1 MRKQVKD
8 QRIIAVVELCSNTM
22 HRGGIHKDTL
32 AQSLVQADRAFSI
45 KVKIWTGRDISEL
58 QSQGDNIKLLQLL
71 LAFNNEAAQGGHFLL
86 MSNSGF
92 SGLYEKLIDQ
102 LQ

>member
-1 MRKQVKD
+1 MD
-8 QRIIAVVELCSNTM
+8 
-22 HRGGIHKDTL
+22 
-32 AQSLVQADRAFSI
+32 
-45 KVKIWTGRDISEL
+45 WDISEL

-86 MSNSGF
+86 MSNGGF

>member
-1 MRKQVKD
+1 MFQHNAQGGYT
-8 QRIIAVVELCSNTM
+8 QRHFGTI
-22 HRGGIHKDTL
+22 
-32 AQSLVQADRAFSI
+32 
-45 KVKIWTGRDISEL
+45 TGASRSCVFYQGEDMDWDISEL

-86 MSNSGF
+86 MSNGGF